1 MRHQKG
7 VKKLGRNGSHRGALL
22 RNLATELFRHERI
35 RTTEVKAKAL
45 RGYAEK
51 LITLGKKGDL
61 SARRLA
67 ARDVQDHEILRK
79 LFAEIAPR
87 FKERAGGYTR
97 VLKLEHR
104 HGDAASMALIE
115 LVDYKGGAATQA
127 PATEAKAESK

>member
-51 LITLGKKGDL
+51 LITLGKKGGL
-61 SARRLA
+61 SARRQA
-67 ARDVQDHEILRK
+67 ARDVQDHDVLRK
-79 LFAEIAPR
+79 LFADIAPR
-87 FKERAGGYTR
+87 FKERPGGYTR

-104 HGDAASMALIE
+104 HGDAAAMALIE
-115 LVDYKGGAATQA
+115 LVDYKSAVAA
-127 PATEAKAESK
+127 PAADAKAESK

>member
-61 SARRLA
+61 SARRQA
-67 ARDVQDHEILRK
+67 ARDVQDHDVLRK

-87 FKERAGGYTR
+87 FKERPGGYTR

-104 HGDAASMALIE
+104 HGDAAAMALIE
-115 LVDYKGGAATQA
+115 LVDYKSAAAA
-127 PATEAKAESK
+127 PAAEAKSESK

>member
-67 ARDVQDHEILRK
+67 AKDVQDHDVLRK
-79 LFAEIAPR
+79 LFGEIGPR
-87 FKERAGGYTR
+87 FKERPGGYTR

-104 HGDAASMALIE
+104 HGDAAAMALIE
-115 LVDYKGGAATQA
+115 LVDYKSAAAAA
-127 PATEAKAESK
+127 PAADAKAESK

>member
-67 ARDVQDHEILRK
+67 AKDVQDHDVLRK
-79 LFAEIAPR
+79 LFADIAPR
-87 FKERAGGYTR
+87 FKERPGGYTR

-104 HGDAASMALIE
+104 HGDAAAMALIE
-115 LVDYKGGAATQA
+115 LVDYKSAAAA
-127 PATEAKAESK
+127 PVADAKAESK